1 MMQEI
6 SGECFVIGRD
16 SNWGFRALGWLQDVN
31 TAGVDVGGCCVPGSL
46 TVWAL
51 KLNFVNF
58 TQHFEVVFISARESV
73 ISFVL
78 LVEIEMLSLQGVFM
92 AVFLGFFLFIK
103 WGKWMGEEKGCSCSF
118 LNVGIPTI
126 FFSFLTRCVSGEK
139 EVSVFK

>member
-58 TQHFEVVFISARESV
+58 TQHFEVVFISARSL
-73 ISFVL
+73 L
-78 LVEIEMLSLQGVFM
+78 LVLSCWLKLRFCPYKVFSWR
-92 AVFLGFFLFIK
+92 FFLVFFIHK
-103 WGKWMGEEKGCSCSF
+103 MGKMDGRRKGMLLF
-118 LNVGIPTI
+118 LFKCRNTNY
-126 FFSFLTRCVSGEK
+126 FFLLSHPLCEW
-139 EVSVFK
+139 